1 MDDSYPASFLLLSGV
16 EIFENAVSI
25 DCVEFRAIFST
36 KFLHQKISWNYGHF
50 YSK

>member
-1 MDDSYPASFLLLSGV
+1 MDDSYPASFLLLSDV
-16 EIFENAVSI
+16 EIFWK
-25 DCVEFRAIFST
+25 CCLHRLRKFRAIFST